1 MARRALVAVGGN
13 ALIRQGQ
20 RGTMAEQRENAA
32 ITAGCIVQL
41 TAHIDVVALTH
52 GNGPQ
57 VGAELIQGELAAAE
71 VSPEPLDV
79 AVAQTQGAIGYVLA
93 QALAAARSRAPVVPV
108 VTQTVVD
115 EHDPAFQQPTKPIG
129 PFYSAEEAQWRA
141 RGLFMQA
148 EHAERGVFEQLSP
161 VLAGAVRAHPKHAVR
176 GADETD
182 SEALLAL
189 AGLSREAI
197 AKR

>member
-1 MARRALVAVGGN
+1 MARHALVAVGGN

-41 TAHIDVVALTH
+41 TAHIDAVALTH

-57 VGAELIQGELAAAE
+57 VGAELLQGGLAAAE

-93 QALAAARSRAPVVPV
+93 QALAAARSRAPVVPG

-141 RGLFMQA
+141 
-148 EHAERGVFEQLSP
+148 
-161 VLAGAVRAHPKHAVR
+161 
-176 GADETD
+176 
-182 SEALLAL
+182 
-189 AGLSREAI
+189 
-197 AKR
+197 